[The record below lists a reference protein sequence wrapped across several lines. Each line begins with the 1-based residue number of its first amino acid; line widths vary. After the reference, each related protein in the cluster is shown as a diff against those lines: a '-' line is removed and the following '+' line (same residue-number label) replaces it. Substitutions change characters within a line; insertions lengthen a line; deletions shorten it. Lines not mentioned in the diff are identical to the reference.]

1 MLKRTVI
8 LFLLLS
14 GCTRAEPPKPFTCE
28 ILNKATSDL
37 RNSIE
42 LSNKS
47 LGSLL
52 VIARDREDLR
62 EYTLHK
68 LCMYYP
74 TYMPGTDTKTCGLK
88 DINDFL
94 EQLNESRSASL
105 NQLSTYDKQIGAI
118 RACESKNM
126 QSQEIVSIIQYLKSI
141 ISWGAVLF
149 LFGFFL
155 KLLTGQSNVI
165 DIIKL
170 FKKK

>member
-1 MLKRTVI
+1 MLSRN
-8 LFLLLS
+8 LLLLLLLS
-14 GCTRAEPPKPFTCE
+14 GCTRSEPPKPFTCE

-42 LSNKS
+42 LSDKS
-47 LGSLL
+47 LGSLI

-68 LCMYYP
+68 LSMYYP
-74 TYMPGTDTKTCGLK
+74 MYMPGTDTKTCGLK

-94 EQLNESRSASL
+94 EQLSKARNNSSH
-105 NQLSTYDKQIGAI
+105 QLSTYDQQLGTI
-118 RACESKNM
+118 RACESKNI
-126 QSQEIVSIIQYLKSI
+126 QFHEVIGVVQYLKSI